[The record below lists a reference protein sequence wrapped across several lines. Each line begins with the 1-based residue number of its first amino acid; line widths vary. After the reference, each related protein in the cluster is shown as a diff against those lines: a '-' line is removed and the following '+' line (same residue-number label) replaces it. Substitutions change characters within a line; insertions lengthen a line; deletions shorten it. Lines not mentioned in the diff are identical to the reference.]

1 MHFADSLSAV
11 PSDGASEATACDD
24 AHSDE
29 TDAMRTSTSTT
40 ILSAPTTSFSTP
52 PTGTA
57 PSSSQQGRGAVGEP
71 LRELVAL
78 QPRADAAAFAA
89 MIVRDETHALV
100 MKSYALDRQ
109 PGQARAAEAGW
120 ALPRGRLHSGFKG
133 SIVCRQA
140 LENVLGPLE
149 RVSAGANDG
158 MQALSYL
165 GRMSNTMYYESY
177 VYNLCENAVALF
189 AAWQQ
194 RAATPSDAATWTG
207 FDLVKLD
214 ELVDKLDRSDDAAAA
229 GLVSSFSASAGQH
242 LLHVGR
248 DDERA
253 SHGQHE
259 KLPALDSRSL
269 KAAEA
274 LRYLVAIDAY
284 KGAFDE
290 PPHASVSQQGPPVA
304 SLYKKKKKANHDV
317 QPDAVVEEP
326 PIVERL
332 SQSADPAELHMLAS
346 KLKSDIE
353 KHGSIDKDES
363 IGLSRAEEPT
373 GVSEDERLLHAAADV
388 AAKTARGVKGQLKPP
403 SEAPLDDPA
412 LGNDDTT
419 NVARTRVPGW
429 APEVTRAVLQAEQ
442 EADKYIQVLMELAR
456 PTGFTVRPAVEGIFE
471 LVNGLLYRVEKYGPA
486 ATGTRRLIVVPTT
499 LRGAFLRAY
508 HDRTGHLGVK
518 RVLSIL
524 RERAWWVGARRDVR
538 AYIMR
543 CPTCAFTKLTR
554 IQAGQARSLGNGDHP
569 GDVWT
574 YDILD
579 IDSFLRKSHKAKLEA
594 SGEPYDPAVVDEL
607 YHPHKLLIFVDR
619 FSRWA
624 EAFPLEKDPTSDK
637 VLDIFVNEIVRRHGY
652 PRAMT
657 SDRGSNLMQGSVAEY
672 YKACGI
678 QLVAN
683 DSYMHNTAG
692 LVERFNG
699 TLKDLLRGFLQDVD
713 EDADV
718 IGARWWRY
726 LTYALLAY
734 NTSDATS
741 TGYSPFFLMYGR
753 DARTPLQNTLL
764 PPPSGDEVR
773 YSTFVEKHLKH
784 LYAAWEDSRLRL
796 EAAAAASRQQQN
808 LSRDVS
814 FELKPGDRVLIKKPN
829 YQGLEVPYSGPF
841 RVADVL
847 GDDRVQLRDLH
858 RVMHDEFHISRLKLY
873 PFVDNDGNAVAD
885 REEYVVKDVLKHR
898 KSDDGGFEYY
908 VTWDGWRSSEG
919 TWTHESEFNI
929 HAQELIVAYWQRE
942 GTSSDDKSTATTRDT
957 GVTKSTT
964 EDKPITK
971 APAFRSHREQHLQ
984 AAPTGFKADEQTAPE
999 AATSRVKDAQAKY
1012 KKKKLNKQ
1020 KKKAQQA
1027 TTAPAAT
1034 TPSPSAPGATSTTT
1048 ATPSTAPASEEANAP
1063 PPPSKK
1069 KSKKVEATA
1078 ASSKPSRSVATPN
1091 YTS

>member
-1 MHFADSLSAV
+1 
-11 PSDGASEATACDD
+11 
-24 AHSDE
+24 
-29 TDAMRTSTSTT
+29 
-40 ILSAPTTSFSTP
+40 
-52 PTGTA
+52 
-57 PSSSQQGRGAVGEP
+57 
-71 LRELVAL
+71 
-78 QPRADAAAFAA
+78 
-89 MIVRDETHALV
+89 MIVHDDTHALV

-120 ALPRGRLHSGFKG
+120 AFPRGRLHSGFKG
-133 SIVCRQA
+133 SIICRQA

-158 MQALSYL
+158 IEALSYL
-165 GRMSNTMYYESY
+165 GRVSNTMYYESY
-177 VYNLCENAVALF
+177 VYNLRENAVALF

-194 RAATPSDAATWTG
+194 RAATASDAATWIG

-214 ELVDKLDRSDDAAAA
+214 ELVDRLDRSDDAAAA
-229 GLVSSFSASAGQH
+229 GLVSSFATSSGQH
-242 LLHVGR
+242 LLYAGR
-248 DDERA
+248 DNECTV
-253 SHGQHE
+253 HEQPE
-259 KLPALDSRSL
+259 KLHALDSQPL
-269 KAAEA
+269 EVAEA
-274 LRYLVAIDAY
+274 LRYLVAMDAY

-290 PPHASVSQQGPPVA
+290 PPDASVSQQGQPAV
-304 SLYKKKKKANHDV
+304 SKRKKKKKKADHDA
-317 QPDAVVEEP
+317 QPHVVVEEP
-326 PIVERL
+326 PIIEQL
-332 SQSADPAELHMLAS
+332 GQSADPAELHMLAN

-363 IGLSRAEEPT
+363 IGLSRAEEST

-388 AAKTARGVKGQLKPP
+388 AAKGIKGIKGQLKPP
-403 SEAPLDDPA
+403 LQAPPDDPT

-456 PTGFTVRPAVEGIFE
+456 PTGFVTRPVEGDFE
-471 LVNGLLYRVEKYGPA
+471 LVNGLLYRVERYGPA

-524 RERAWWVGARRDVR
+524 RERAWWIGARRDVR

-579 IDSFLRKSHKAKLEA
+579 IDSILRKHYKAKLEA

-607 YHPHKLLIFVDR
+607 YHPHKLLIFIDR

-624 EAFPLEKDPTSDK
+624 EAFPLDKDPTSDE

-672 YKACGI
+672 YEACGI
-678 QLVAN
+678 QLIAN

-699 TLKDLLRGFLQDVD
+699 TLKDVLRGFLQDVD

-808 LSRDVS
+808 LSRDVT

-841 RVADVL
+841 RVANVL

-873 PFVDNDGNAVAD
+873 PYVDNDGNVVAD

-908 VTWDGWRSSEG
+908 VTWDGWRASEG

-942 GTSSDDKSTATTRDT
+942 GTSSDEKSTATARDT
-957 GVTKSTT
+957 GVTKSTI

-971 APAFRSHREQHLQ
+971 APTFRSHREQHLQ
-984 AAPTGFKADEQTAPE
+984 AAPTGFQADEQTAPE

-1012 KKKKLNKQ
+1012 KKQKLNKQ

-1027 TTAPAAT
+1027 TTASAAT
-1034 TPSPSAPGATSTTT
+1034 TPSSSAPGATHTAT
-1048 ATPSTAPASEEANAP
+1048 ATPSTTPASEEANMP

-1069 KSKKVEATA
+1069 KNKEVEATA
-1078 ASSKPSRSVATPN
+1078 ASSKPSRSVAKPN
-1091 YTS
+1091 YKS